1 MSDEQKASEGM
12 KSISEVAQETSI
24 PESTLRYYDSEF
36 GDFLDIKRDSAN
48 RRMFDDIGIRQILYI
63 RRLLKKDGLSV
74 KQVKDRLAVEKD
86 LTSTGAKP
94 IDEGALDAF
103 SDRLARIERQQELL
117 VKAVETTLKEVRHCQ
132 RLLDLNLTRLAL
144 IFGQTEQK

>member
-1 MSDEQKASEGM
+1 MADESKSSEGM
-12 KSISEVAQETSI
+12 KSISEVAQETGI
-24 PESTLRYYDSEF
+24 PEATVRYYDSEF
-36 GDFLDIKRDSAN
+36 GDFLDIQRDSAN
-48 RRMFDDIGIRQILYI
+48 RRLFNETAIRQLLYI

-86 LTSTGAKP
+86 LTSTGARP
-94 IDEGALDAF
+94 MDETAMNSF
-103 SDRLARIERQQELL
+103 SERLARVERQQELL

>member
-1 MSDEQKASEGM
+1 M

-24 PESTLRYYDSEF
+24 PEATVRYYDSEF

-48 RRMFDDIGIRQILYI
+48 RRMFDETAIRQLLYI

-86 LTSTGAKP
+86 LIAGGGRPMDESAISTLT
-94 IDEGALDAF
+94 E
-103 SDRLARIERQQELL
+103 RLTKIERQQELL
-117 VKAVETTLKEVRHCQ
+117 VKAVETTLKEVRHSQ
-132 RLLDLNLTRLAL
+132 RLLDMNLTRLAL